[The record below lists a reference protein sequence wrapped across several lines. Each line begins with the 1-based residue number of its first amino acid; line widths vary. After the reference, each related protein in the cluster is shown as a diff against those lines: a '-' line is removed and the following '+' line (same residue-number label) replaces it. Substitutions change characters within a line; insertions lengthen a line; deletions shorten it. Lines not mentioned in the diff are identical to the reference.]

1 MILVGEDLPRSYA
14 LDDIKSQDLVGKLVR
29 SKMAL
34 SLISEEYELKKSTIC
49 SIVSASGGWKSGG
62 IILNIMIPNMGIKQ
76 ITVYDY
82 LDFKTIFE
90 ILN

>member
-49 SIVSASGGWKSGG
+49 TIVGTSGAWKSGG
-62 IILNIMIPNMGIKQ
+62 IILNIMIPSVGIKQ